1 MRSAGVAW
9 LLDLYGFEVYTL
21 AGGYKVYR
29 NWVLQQFNLPYSF
42 RMLGGCTG
50 SGKTHLIQLL
60 QKQGSAAIDL
70 EGIASHK
77 GSAFGNL
84 GMPPQPSQEMF
95 ENLLAAE
102 LYKYSQS
109 TTPATIWLE
118 DESQRIGN
126 LNIPGPIFVQMR
138 SSPLYFLEIPFEER
152 LQHIIR
158 DYGVFS
164 QELLIA
170 TITRIQKRLGGLET
184 KLAIQHMQD
193 NQLADCFRILLKYY
207 DKYYLGSLQ
216 NLRPASAASIIT
228 VPLEKVDAENSCR
241 LLIGSVTP

>member
-1 MRSAGVAW
+1 
-9 LLDLYGFEVYTL
+9 
-21 AGGYKVYR
+21 
-29 NWVLQQFNLPYSF
+29 
-42 RMLGGCTG
+42 
-50 SGKTHLIQLL
+50 
-60 QKQGSAAIDL
+60 
-70 EGIASHK
+70 
-77 GSAFGNL
+77 
-84 GMPPQPSQEMF
+84 
-95 ENLLAAE
+95 
-102 LYKYSQS
+102 
-109 TTPATIWLE
+109 
-118 DESQRIGN
+118 
-126 LNIPGPIFVQMR
+126 MR